1 MVEVLSYIMAILV
14 VMSLAVLVVYLVVF
28 TTVIIW
34 GWLDRSR
41 KTPLRP
47 KGRFVPGLEEL
58 VESFR
63 KELDLLKTKKM

>member
-1 MVEVLSYIMAILV
+1 MVEVLSYVMAILV

-34 GWLDRSR
+34 GWLDGRR
-41 KTPLRP
+41 KTPLRR
-47 KGRFVPGLEEL
+47 KGISVPELEEL

-63 KELDLLKTKKM
+63 KELDLPKTKKM